1 MSLLYTIICKDH
13 EKVLCEFTEYHGN
26 FEQIT
31 RTLIKKSK
39 NYAKASISYDD
50 YYLFHFITENTI
62 TYLCMREVTYP
73 YESAFD
79 FLNNIRENFE
89 RTYTTEAI
97 ETAYAYSFNKEF
109 GQTLQQKMEMYNSNL
124 QSNSINQIDRFRK
137 GEISTR
143 EVLLKV
149 EDLLITNEE
158 KMNLIV
164 KKFDL
169 PDIVS
174 NSFFEGAIKVRQ
186 RINRKKVQRYILII
200 FLLML
205 IAYGIT
211 ALCCGGLSLDGCF
224 GSGKKE
230 EKKEEGIKG

>member
-62 TYLCMREVTYP
+62 TYLCMCEVTYP

-109 GQTLQQKMEMYNSNL
+109 GQTLHQKMEMYNSNL

-164 KKFDL
+164 KKFAIDQKIENLEQPYRNILFFRYTRGKSWEAVAEDL
-169 PDIVS
+169 
-174 NSFFEGAIKVRQ
+174 GYTRQ
-186 RINRKKVQRYILII
+186 YTCELH
-200 FLLML
+200 
-205 IAYGIT
+205 GE
-211 ALCCGGLSLDGCF
+211 ALYLYS
-224 GSGKKE
+224 K
-230 EKKEEGIKG
+230 I